1 MKKILFIARQSL
13 TALILLQL
21 INLSICSEPYWEYY
35 NYSSQEN
42 KFDPT
47 ETVVEWV
54 VEWRKGNQDAFSY
67 TGALDMKGLNKNF
80 SWHIDPCH
88 AFPLLTA
95 TPTRAVADAP
105 ENTNDKPSPAEVDII
120 SPPPELLH
128 TI

>member
-21 INLSICSEPYWEYY
+21 INLSICSESYWEYY
-35 NYSSQEN
+35 NYTSQEN

-47 ETVVEWV
+47 ETVLEWI

-67 TGALDMKGLNKNF
+67 QGGLDLKGLNKNF
-80 SWHIDPCH
+80 AWHVDPGH
-88 AFPLLTA
+88 AFPLVKATA
-95 TPTRAVADAP
+95 ICAVANAP
-105 ENTNDKPSPAEVDII
+105 ENTIDKPSPAEIDIL
-120 SPPPELLH
+120 SPPPERSR